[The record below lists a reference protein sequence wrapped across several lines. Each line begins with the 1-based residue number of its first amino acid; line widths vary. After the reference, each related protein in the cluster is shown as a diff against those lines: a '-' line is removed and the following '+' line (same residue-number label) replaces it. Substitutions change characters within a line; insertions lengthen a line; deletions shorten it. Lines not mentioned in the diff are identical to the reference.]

1 MYQTHLVFF
10 KNWHPSKTHIIQF
23 EEIMNVD
30 NGGNRQLAEQEKS
43 LIWMM
48 RYEIR
53 DKYDYALPL
62 LLNAVKWD
70 NHIDVAKV
78 GAWKHCMIAVL
89 WIR

>member
-1 MYQTHLVFF
+1 MDDD
-10 KNWHPSKTHIIQF
+10 KS
-23 EEIMNVD
+23 
-30 NGGNRQLAEQEKS
+30 GNRQLAEQEKS

-53 DKYDYALPL
+53 DNYDHALPL

-78 GAWKHCMIAVL
+78 CFIDGNTCKLVTVL
-89 WIR
+89 TWSWFM

>member
-1 MYQTHLVFF
+1 M
-10 KNWHPSKTHIIQF
+10 
-23 EEIMNVD
+23 
-30 NGGNRQLAEQEKS
+30 AEQEKS

-70 NHIDVAKV
+70 NHIDVSKV
-78 GAWKHCMIAVL
+78 RARELCVKSRKCLDNIFCTSKC
-89 WIR
+89 

>member
-1 MYQTHLVFF
+1 M
-10 KNWHPSKTHIIQF
+10 
-23 EEIMNVD
+23 
-30 NGGNRQLAEQEKS
+30 AEQEKS

-70 NHIDVAKV
+70 NHIDVSKV
-78 GAWKHCMIAVL
+78 RARELYVKSRKCLDNIFCTSKC
-89 WIR
+89 

>member
-1 MYQTHLVFF
+1 M
-10 KNWHPSKTHIIQF
+10 
-23 EEIMNVD
+23 
-30 NGGNRQLAEQEKS
+30 AEQEKS

-70 NHIDVAKV
+70 NHIDVSKV
-78 GAWKHCMIAVL
+78 RARELCVNSRK
-89 WIR
+89 